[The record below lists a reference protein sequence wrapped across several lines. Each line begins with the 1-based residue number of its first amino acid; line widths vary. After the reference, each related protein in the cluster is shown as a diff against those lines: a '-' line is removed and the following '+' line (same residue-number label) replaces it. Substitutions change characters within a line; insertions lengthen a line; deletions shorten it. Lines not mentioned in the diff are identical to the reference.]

1 MEIPFDCHISHSV
14 MGHIWAKV
22 RKSKCFS
29 TISDR
34 TTLKIWT
41 NTKVNRCNDR
51 LWWSIIFFS
60 KTQFQ
65 KNFSK
70 KMIISKTFSFLK
82 QNKNGKKTF
91 VHNLNKLAHV
101 LKNYLWDLRFFKPN
115 LFSIQHFTL
124 FLFLKKKIINKN
136 QIFRYKLV
144 LMCIDLTFSSF
155 KIHI

>member
-1 MEIPFDCHISHSV
+1 MVCWKANLLSCGKKHVLEIPFDCHISHSV
-14 MGHIWAKV
+14 IGHIWEKV

-29 TISDR
+29 TISDL

-41 NTKVNRCNDR
+41 NTKVNRCHNS
-51 LWWSIIFFS
+51 LWWSIIFFKNS
-60 KTQFQ
+60 IS

-101 LKNYLWDLRFFKPN
+101 LKNYLWDLRFFN
-115 LFSIQHFTL
+115 R
-124 FLFLKKKIINKN
+124 
-136 QIFRYKLV
+136 IFFQSNISLYFYSSKRKL
-144 LMCIDLTFSSF
+144 
-155 KIHI
+155 